1 MDVTEDGIV
10 TDVNPLHS
18 SNALFLIDVTEDGIV
33 TDVNPL
39 HFQKANL
46 PMDVTEDG
54 MSNRPTKVLFTSYF
68 AKGIS
73 PTS

>member
-1 MDVTEDGIV
+1 MDVTEDGM
-10 TDVNPLHS
+10 
-18 SNALFLIDVTEDGIV
+18 V

-54 MSNRPTKVLFTSYF
+54 MVNCPTKVLFPSYF
-68 AKGIS
+68 SAEIS
-73 PTS
+73 PTSSIVQVGPSSEA